1 MIIGELKGQV
11 DKIWLSFTA
20 GGLSNPLT
28 VIEQFTYLLF
38 IRRLDETQLLEEK
51 KANMIGTV
59 IDNPIFT
66 KEQSDLRWNRFKDRD
81 PETMFDLFTKPRG
94 NRPTVFDHMKELN
107 GRAGAFSRYM
117 KGATVK
123 RNKIQGRVANST

>member
-38 IRRLDETQLLEEK
+38 IRRLDEIQLLEEK
-51 KANMIGTV
+51 KANMIGTA
-59 IDNPIFT
+59 IEKPIFT
-66 KEQSDLRWNRFKDRD
+66 EEQSNLRWNRFKDKD
-81 PETMFDLFTKPRG
+81 PETMFNLFTKPDG
-94 NRPTVFDHMKELN
+94 VFDHMKKLN
-107 GRAGAFSRYM
+107 GQAGAFSRYM
-117 KGATVK
+117 KDATFM
-123 RNKIQGRVANST
+123 IPYLGY